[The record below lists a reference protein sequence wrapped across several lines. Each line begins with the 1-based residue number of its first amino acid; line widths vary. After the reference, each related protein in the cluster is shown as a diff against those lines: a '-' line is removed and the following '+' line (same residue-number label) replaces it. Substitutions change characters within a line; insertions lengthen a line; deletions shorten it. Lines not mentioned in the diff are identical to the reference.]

1 MDTNLVSLSTQAA
14 GSAVIGIITL
24 LLARALHRPYVWYWT
39 AGWLS
44 QALGLWLLLA
54 ALRAPASFLLLAPL
68 ALFAQYVFGFLLVAG
83 CANYATG
90 ARPTPR
96 HRWWLLASAVL
107 AVALGVAASA
117 SLHVLLLVHA
127 PVLAGVFGAAWR
139 ALRPARDAR
148 RARLGLEVASIA
160 LVLLAILFLHYG
172 PALVVAQWRGHE
184 HLAYLQHRW
193 LYDLILET
201 LLGFGLIMLV
211 LETVAAELRDANL
224 ELARARDRLEVQARV
239 DPLTEVFNR
248 HAFYSLLETPEA
260 GRPHDGCAVVVDVD
274 NLKRVNDWFGHAA
287 GDATIRAAA
296 KAVRGV
302 VRPDDMLF
310 RWGGDEFLVLVFG
323 MTEAEARARMAT
335 LNRVAA
341 GGSPEVPALSWGV
354 ARFDTERAIGTA
366 IERADD
372 DMYAH
377 RRERRVTD
385 ERGGSTRS
393 RA

>member
-1 MDTNLVSLSTQAA
+1 
-14 GSAVIGIITL
+14 
-24 LLARALHRPYVWYWT
+24 
-39 AGWLS
+39 
-44 QALGLWLLLA
+44 
-54 ALRAPASFLLLAPL
+54 
-68 ALFAQYVFGFLLVAG
+68 
-83 CANYATG
+83 
-90 ARPTPR
+90 
-96 HRWWLLASAVL
+96 
-107 AVALGVAASA
+107 
-117 SLHVLLLVHA
+117 
-127 PVLAGVFGAAWR
+127 
-139 ALRPARDAR
+139 
-148 RARLGLEVASIA
+148 
-160 LVLLAILFLHYG
+160 
-172 PALVVAQWRGHE
+172 VAQWRGHE

-296 KAVRGV
+296 KAVRAI

-335 LNRVAA
+335 LDRVAA

-393 RA
+393 RV

>member
-54 ALRAPASFLLLAPL
+54 ALRAPAYFLLLAPL
-68 ALFAQYVFGFLLVAG
+68 SLFAQYVFGFLLVAG

-96 HRWWLLASAVL
+96 HRWWLLASGVL
-107 AVALGVAASA
+107 AVAIGVAASA

-160 LVLLAILFLHYG
+160 LVLLAILFVHYG
-172 PALVVAQWRGHE
+172 PALVIAQWRGHE
-184 HLAYLQHRW
+184 HLAYLRHRW
-193 LYDLILET
+193 LYDLIVET